1 MASGL
6 SKNDPNNAVIDSEK
20 SGIRPGFLGGS
31 GGGDKPSGLTGESS
45 DSEKTEKANQ
55 AKAEFGN
62 AEDAAAEQE
71 GGLYHGGDDVES
83 TRENEEKAGGYYS
96 GSGRLDASEKKKL
109 GFKGFLKKKGWSFR
123 HYGIYFIIFRCWRD
137 IIYYWFFSN

>member
-45 DSEKTEKANQ
+45 DSEKTEIEGLIKEVKDALEKDNIDDIKKAKDKLQ
-55 AKAEFGN
+55 
-62 AEDAAAEQE
+62 
-71 GGLYHGGDDVES
+71 
-83 TRENEEKAGGYYS
+83 EKAMA
-96 GSGRLDASEKKKL
+96 LASRVYEEAAK
-109 GFKGFLKKKGWSFR
+109 
-123 HYGIYFIIFRCWRD
+123 
-137 IIYYWFFSN
+137 SNQNASNNEI